1 MKDIQ
6 AFAPD
11 IHPHRIFMDNAR
23 DGMVILNQEHRVVET
38 NQAFARMLGYTCE
51 ELFELHVWDWEAL
64 TPEEE
69 IKETFKDISTLD
81 DIFETRHRR
90 KDGTMFDVEIS
101 AASTQYLGQNVS
113 ICVCRDITQRKETEK
128 KLRESENR
136 YRSLFNQSVAG
147 IYLHDLQGR
156 ILDVNEE
163 ACFQVGYTRE
173 ELLKMN
179 VFDIH
184 PKEPGTINL
193 PDDRVLQLWEE
204 WQPQDKFSME
214 IAHQHKDGRIIPI
227 HLSTGVVFENEHKR
241 ILAITQDISQR
252 KEMEKER
259 EEKRDLEE
267 KMAYKLTESIPVGTY
282 TMVQPPTGGMARFE
296 FMSRRFL
303 ELSGLTREE
312 AASDPLKAFASVHP
326 DDFDSWV
333 ALNAKSFEEKT
344 AFYGETRIIH
354 NGEIRWM
361 SAESIP
367 RTLPDGSTI
376 WEGVLIDITD
386 RKNSEAKLQEFTNM
400 LEQKNRE
407 LETAVGLAHNANEA
421 KSRYLAHMNHEI
433 RTPLN
438 GFLGFVGLME
448 NTSLSQRQQEF
459 LVHMKQSASHMLSI
473 INNVLDMATIE
484 AGKIRLVNRAFLL
497 EEEVETALAPLRSL
511 SSQNNTQLKI
521 TMDEQLPR
529 RLNGDPDR
537 LRQIILNLGS
547 NAVKYTPNGQVHI
560 TLACRKTNH
569 KHHTL
574 QLVVEDNGSGMTKET
589 LNKLFQPFYRVDD
602 GSTPQAKGT
611 GLGLTITKELVE
623 LMDGTIMVDSTL
635 GKGTRVEVTLVV
647 ERETGPDLA

>member
-252 KEMEKER
+252 K
-259 EEKRDLEE
+259 
-267 KMAYKLTESIPVGTY
+267 
-282 TMVQPPTGGMARFE
+282 
-296 FMSRRFL
+296 
-303 ELSGLTREE
+303 
-312 AASDPLKAFASVHP
+312 
-326 DDFDSWV
+326 
-333 ALNAKSFEEKT
+333 
-344 AFYGETRIIH
+344 
-354 NGEIRWM
+354 
-361 SAESIP
+361 
-367 RTLPDGSTI
+367 
-376 WEGVLIDITD
+376 
-386 RKNSEAKLQEFTNM
+386 NSEAKLQEFTNM

-511 SSQNNTQLKI
+511 SSQNNTQMKI

-647 ERETGPDLA
+647 ERETGTDLA